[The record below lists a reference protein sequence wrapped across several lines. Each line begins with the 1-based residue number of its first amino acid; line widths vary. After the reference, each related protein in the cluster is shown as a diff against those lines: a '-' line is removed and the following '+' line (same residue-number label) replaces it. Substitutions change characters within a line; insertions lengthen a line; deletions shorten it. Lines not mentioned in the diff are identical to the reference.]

1 MKYSAQPVKRR
12 IAKRLL
18 IAAGVVVCLLAA
30 ATVLVRHIYFENLK
44 AVSANSQEAHLV
56 TIKEGANADEIAK
69 QLKDAGLIRS
79 TWAFHLYVGSKEVR
93 NELEAGTYSFEPSQS
108 VPEIVSQLT
117 HGKVATDLV
126 TILPGQRLDQI
137 KTTLINYGFSK
148 ADVEA
153 ALEPSSYPNSRAL
166 VDKPAA
172 ASLEGYIY
180 PDSYQK
186 TGATTPQQI
195 IGAALDEIDGK
206 LTPDLRAAFA
216 QQGLS
221 TYDGLVLAS
230 IVEQEV
236 SRPTDRAMAAQVFI
250 KRMHSDMPLGSDVTA
265 FYGSRLAGQTGSLTY
280 DSPYNTLLHKG
291 LPPTPISNVSDSS
304 LQAVAHPANTDYLY
318 FVAGDDGV
326 THFTH
331 TLEEHEA
338 ATKQYCHKLCGQ

>member
-1 MKYSAQPVKRR
+1 MKYSIQPARR
-12 IAKRLL
+12 RTARRLL
-18 IAAGVVVCLLAA
+18 LISIVAVSVLAGATIA
-30 ATVLVRHIYFENLK
+30 VRHIYFENLK
-44 AVSANSQEAHLV
+44 PVSATSQKAQLI
-56 TIKEGANADEIAK
+56 TIKNGATVDDIAQ
-69 QLKDAGLIRS
+69 QLHDAGLIRS
-79 TWAFHLYVGSKEVR
+79 TWAFRLYVSSKEVR
-93 NELEAGTYSFEPSQS
+93 NALEAGTYSFEKGQS

-126 TILPGQRLDQI
+126 TILPGQRIDQI

-148 ADVEA
+148 EDVA
-153 ALEPSSYPNSRAL
+153 SALNPSNYPNSRVL
-166 VDKPAA
+166 VDKPAQ

-186 TGATTPQQI
+186 TGNTTPQQI
-195 IGAALDEIDGK
+195 ISAALDEMDSHI
-206 LTPDLRAAFA
+206 TPELRADFA

-221 TYDGLVLAS
+221 TYEGMILAS
-230 IVEQEV
+230 VVEQEV
-236 SRPTDRAMAAQVFI
+236 SHSTDRAMAAQVFI
-250 KRMHSDMPLGSDVTA
+250 KRLHMGMMLGSDVTA
-265 FYGSRLAGQTGSLTY
+265 LYGSRLGGQAGSLTY
-280 DSPYNTLLHKG
+280 DSPYNTLLHTG

-338 ATKQYCHKLCGQ
+338 AAKQYCHKLCGQ